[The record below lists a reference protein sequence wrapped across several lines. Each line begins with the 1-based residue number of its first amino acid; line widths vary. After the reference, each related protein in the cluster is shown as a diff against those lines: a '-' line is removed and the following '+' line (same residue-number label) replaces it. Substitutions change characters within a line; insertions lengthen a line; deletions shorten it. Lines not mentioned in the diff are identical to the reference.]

1 MKEHVL
7 VIAHIEDN
15 EFLSIE
21 KARDITLPMD
31 PTLDIIQFVKPNKDS
46 TAPQKEEIEALKSL
60 LAQNVERIFEGATQ
74 VNSDVVVSDNIADW
88 VANYCDD
95 TAVDLVIKA
104 GHRSESLFHTPCDFK
119 LIRQIHCPILIATN
133 TQWKSRANTLLAIDF
148 SREDDLHQQLNA
160 SILNWGDKLSKITHN
175 PLHAVYSIPIAKPL
189 LELEVVNKEEV
200 ILKKGPAAK
209 DNMQKLLAKYDMES
223 VTSHIVAGPA
233 DKTLPHEANVLK
245 SDLVVIGYVDH
256 DGLGKLFAGNTA
268 EKVLHHLRTDCLI
281 VKLPIEK

>member
-46 TAPQKEEIEALKSL
+46 SAPPKEEIEALKNL
-60 LAQNVERIFEGATQ
+60 LAQNVERIFEGVTQ

-148 SREDDLHQQLNA
+148 SREDDLHQQLNT

-233 DKTLPHEANVLK
+233 DRTLPHEANVLK

-281 VKLPIEK
+281 VKLPLEK

>member
-46 TAPQKEEIEALKSL
+46 SAPQKEEIEALQNL

-133 TQWKSRANTLLAIDF
+133 TQWKSRANTLLAIDL
-148 SREDDLHQQLNA
+148 SREDDLHQQLNT

-209 DNMQKLLAKYDMES
+209 ENMQKLLAKYDMES

-281 VKLPIEK
+281 VKLPLEK

>member
-31 PTLDIIQFVKPNKDS
+31 PTLDIIQFVKPNHGS
-46 TAPQKEEIEALKSL
+46 ETSQKEQLETLKKS
-60 LAQNVERIFEGATQ
+60 LAQNIERIFEGVSQ
-74 VNSDVVVSDNIADW
+74 VNSDVVVSDDIAGW
-88 VANYCDD
+88 VADYCDD

-133 TQWKSRANTLLAIDF
+133 TKWKSKANTLLAIDL
-148 SREDDLHQQLNA
+148 SREDDLHQQLNT
-160 SILNWGDKLSKITHN
+160 SILNWGDKLSKITHS

-189 LELEVVNKEEV
+189 LELEVVNKENV
-200 ILKKGPAAK
+200 IQQKGPAAK
-209 DNMQKLLAKYDMES
+209 EQMKNFLTKYDMES

-233 DKTLPHEANVLK
+233 DKTLPHEANELK

-256 DGLGKLFAGNTA
+256 GGLGKLFAGNTA
-268 EKVLHHLRTDCLI
+268 EKVLHYLRTDCLI
-281 VKLPIEK
+281 VKLPAE

>member
-31 PTLDIIQFVKPNKDS
+31 PTLDIIQFVKPNKDAS
-46 TAPQKEEIEALKSL
+46 APQKEEIEALKKL
-60 LAQNVERIFEGATQ
+60 LAQNVERIFEGVTQ

-148 SREDDLHQQLNA
+148 SREDDLHQQLNT

-209 DNMQKLLAKYDMES
+209 ENMQKLLEKYDMES

-281 VKLPIEK
+281 VKLPLEK

>member
-160 SILNWGDKLSKITHN
+160 SILHWGDKLSKITHN

>member
-46 TAPQKEEIEALKSL
+46 SAPQKEEIEALKSL

-160 SILNWGDKLSKITHN
+160 SILHWGDKLSKITHN

-209 DNMQKLLAKYDMES
+209 ENMQKLLAKYDMES

-281 VKLPIEK
+281 VKLPLEK

>member
-1 MKEHVL
+1 
-7 VIAHIEDN
+7 
-15 EFLSIE
+15 
-21 KARDITLPMD
+21 MD

-46 TAPQKEEIEALKSL
+46 SAPQKEEIEALQNL

-133 TQWKSRANTLLAIDF
+133 TQWKSRANTLLAIDL
-148 SREDDLHQQLNA
+148 SREDDLHQQLNT

-209 DNMQKLLAKYDMES
+209 ENMQKLLAKYDMES

-281 VKLPIEK
+281 VKLPLEK